1 VATNQICFLVYR
13 YSKTPMGKKKS
24 KLLEGD
30 EEEKEKGRERG
41 KKK

>member
-1 VATNQICFLVYR
+1 
-13 YSKTPMGKKKS
+13 MGKKKS

-30 EEEKEKGRERG
+30 EEEKEKGREKG